1 MTPNNQTQAGLTT
14 SKTTVSVTLR
24 ADGKNWKDWIKQLT
38 NYAAAEGAFRVLD
51 GAACPTF
58 DDGDTKYDQVD
69 LLTPALNAGM
79 SQHQVRAAWSTAEDT
94 NKLLRPYNEDVRRR
108 KEDDRRAHEQWVSRD
123 ARLQNTILSSIALSL
138 VPQVRNCST
147 ANDMYK
153 VLKELNNSTDYANAA
168 AAWTA
173 FIDLRADSCKSVREY
188 IGKLRENINDLAVQ
202 GIHITWKKPQT
213 TGVSVT
219 DSTSELMV
227 IHMLHGLEKVIPEW
241 VEDRNNDLR
250 QGSTWTIDALIS
262 SVEDHIRNAAEEPV
276 KTFTTISKEKEE
288 KRVLQRLSNQTTN
301 DNTSQSTAPTAT
313 ATLPTRPAT
322 PQTTPW
328 TPRPPKT
335 LCTHCNKEH
344 VGGLAG
350 CWKLYPHL
358 MPDSIR
364 QQRAANAKANVSL
377 TDNAADS
384 NYTSI
389 FTTISPTIIQ
399 KAVKNADYRKRYCY
413 DTAANRH
420 VFNDLSKFV
429 TYAPIQNNNVKGST
443 GSTAAVGEGIVRLH
457 VVKSDGTTH
466 DIHLA
471 HVLHC
476 PDFATNVISQAP
488 FKHKGA
494 WYHSGKDKLYN
505 STDKELA
512 YLPEMDGVPNFLAVT
527 DPSEAPAAL
536 SFASLHAY
544 RTSPPYN
551 PTRNGRAK
559 RARRKTPTK
568 RPSAQSP
575 PQSLPSHPRI
585 GRFKP
590 LLERLSMAE
599 QPAPGGEDEDPG
611 LPQAGNPDDFD
622 GFKEP
627 QVNALVPT
635 HTLHRALARAE
646 PVSTSAAPPST
657 TAQPLQ
663 LYTDNQSAL
672 NMVRKDGH
680 HERTKHIDNYYRYT
694 KQEYQ
699 EGRINLEHV
708 PGINMPADGLTKHL
722 ERLEHVKLIKLINM
736 VKVPNV

>member
-1 MTPNNQTQAGLTT
+1 VLLTGYEPSTAPAITVIEPLHGKLQRSARPNVNNNSHKSRLQSTDAAAMTPNNNNQTQAGLTT

-123 ARLQNTILSSIALSL
+123 ARLQNTILSSIVPSL

-213 TGVSVT
+213 TGVSAT

-241 VEDRNNDLR
+241 VENRNNDLR

-288 KRVLQRLSNQTTN
+288 KRVMQRLGQKPNN
-301 DNTSQSTAPTAT
+301 NRPQSTASTATAT
-313 ATLPTRPAT
+313 ATLPTRTAT
-322 PQTTPW
+322 QQTTTW
-328 TPRPPKT
+328 TPRPPKA

-350 CWKLYPHL
+350 CWKLHPHL

-377 TDNAADS
+377 TDSNAADS

-413 DTAANRH
+413 DTA
-420 VFNDLSKFV
+420 
-429 TYAPIQNNNVKGST
+429 
-443 GSTAAVGEGIVRLH
+443 
-457 VVKSDGTTH
+457 
-466 DIHLA
+466 
-471 HVLHC
+471 
-476 PDFATNVISQAP
+476 
-488 FKHKGA
+488 
-494 WYHSGKDKLYN
+494 
-505 STDKELA
+505 
-512 YLPEMDGVPNFLAVT
+512 
-527 DPSEAPAAL
+527 
-536 SFASLHAY
+536 
-544 RTSPPYN
+544 
-551 PTRNGRAK
+551 
-559 RARRKTPTK
+559 
-568 RPSAQSP
+568 
-575 PQSLPSHPRI
+575 
-585 GRFKP
+585 
-590 LLERLSMAE
+590 
-599 QPAPGGEDEDPG
+599 
-611 LPQAGNPDDFD
+611 
-622 GFKEP
+622 
-627 QVNALVPT
+627 
-635 HTLHRALARAE
+635 
-646 PVSTSAAPPST
+646 
-657 TAQPLQ
+657 
-663 LYTDNQSAL
+663 
-672 NMVRKDGH
+672 
-680 HERTKHIDNYYRYT
+680 
-694 KQEYQ
+694 
-699 EGRINLEHV
+699 
-708 PGINMPADGLTKHL
+708 
-722 ERLEHVKLIKLINM
+722 
-736 VKVPNV
+736 